1 MMRQLITTALLLLP
15 LAAHADCRDRLEELD
30 EARGKVQLQS
40 QDEMQYRTLRAAADV
55 AAKREQED
63 TCGALTE
70 SMDEVL
76 EQAREAAAEA
86 ATKRRL
92 QQAPKFSE
100 LPEVVRASEL
110 IEAAVRNGDN
120 QQLGRI
126 VDVAIDPSGG
136 TIAYLA
142 MEHGGFLG
150 IGESLIPIPI
160 AAARWTKDQV
170 VVVDLPRE
178 ALKKAP
184 SFDEDDWPTPA
195 DAKWQ
200 AEVREFFNTGRQ
212 ERPVGK
218 PQR

>member
-1 MMRQLITTALLLLP
+1 MMRQLITTAALLLLP

-30 EARGKVQLQS
+30 DARGKVQLQS

-55 AAKREQED
+55 AAKREQEE
-63 TCGALTE
+63 TCTALTE
-70 SMDEVL
+70 SMDELL
-76 EQAREAAAEA
+76 EQARKAAAETA
-86 ATKRRL
+86 AKQRL

-100 LPEVVRASEL
+100 LPEVVRASQL
-110 IEAAVRNGDN
+110 IDAAVRNGEN

-126 VDVAIDPSGG
+126 VDVAIDPSGR

-160 AAARWTKDQV
+160 SAARWTKDQV
-170 VVVDLPRE
+170 VVVDITRE
-178 ALKKAP
+178 ALKQAP
-184 SFDEDDWPTPA
+184 SFDEDNWPSPS

-200 AEVREFFNTGRQ
+200 AKVREFFNTARQ
-212 ERPVGK
+212 QRPAAK
-218 PQR
+218 P